1 MTIFS
6 TVVLGCLV
14 TLAGL
19 QAEHSL
25 HQVTTSVAKPG
36 QTKWAATSRCVA
48 HRLAWETLCTCWK
61 MACLCVAGTRG
72 LMAPVEVSHLKQYFF
87 NYFLDQKLFWPFL
100 GIFKKYLTTF
110 NFKFYFWRLFFDVLG
125 RILQIYRK
133 KYSFLRSLRFFEN
146 ENFAARALSDV
157 CANFFFFNGLRTSKS
172 HS

>member
-1 MTIFS
+1 MSTCTWLNLAVGMSIFS

-14 TLAGL
+14 TLARL
-19 QAEHSL
+19 QAAHSL

-110 NFKFYFWRLFFDVLG
+110 NFKFYFWQLFFDVLG
-125 RILQIYRK
+125 RILQIFRK
-133 KYSFLRSLRFFEN
+133 NIHF
-146 ENFAARALSDV
+146 
-157 CANFFFFNGLRTSKS
+157 
-172 HS
+172 